1 MFIVKAKLPFKL
13 RLLFSPREKRQQIVR
28 TGPRLISYH
37 ASAYVTQGEVIKVY
51 NTGYENMATVYI
63 VDEGGRGLYIVDEP
77 KVPEEVRNVYGLIM
91 EHLSYSLK
99 PAEVSNVEDYV
110 KNLVWEA
117 AEELGVIDIVEQH
130 IKTLNYYIMRDVIG
144 YGYIDVPMRD
154 PLVEE
159 ISMEG
164 PGIPVAV
171 VHREISD
178 YTWLDT
184 NIVIPSEEEATLFV
198 QKLAQK
204 CGKYISTA
212 FPILEARSPEG
223 HRIAL
228 ALGEVSG
235 RGSSFTIRK
244 FPEKPLT
251 ITQLIDYGTL
261 SPLMAAY
268 FWILLENLAFILII
282 GGMASGKSLVEDT
295 YVIVMIDNYTRLLKL
310 GEVWNELV
318 KRGLK
323 PLRKDNM
330 EFIDLANVDIKVLT
344 LTDRGIRWV
353 KPRYIIR
360 HRVREKVVCIRT
372 KTGREICVTKDHSL
386 LRWSVKRDWSIQT
399 EVVTPSGVKIGD
411 YVPYLRHLML
421 LENLRVPKYL
431 LDPRFGYL
439 LGFFIAEGATSNWSL
454 YQKHGESLNKVLS
467 YIEAL
472 KIPYSIS
479 IDKRTPCIRIIYIK
493 GWAKKILEHVIGYA
507 KASTKRVP
515 DLFWNMPFEWRIAFL
530 AGIIDCDGSI
540 HPGRY
545 VIEITT
551 ASKDLAYVLL
561 YAFASVNVHAYM
573 REKRVRKYFDRIY
586 YRIFI
591 PIGINSEVL
600 KPILNW
606 LTEEKKQRIL
616 KAIEKSSN
624 HHSETDVVPMEIAYA
639 IGSKLKWLKHGR
651 DERRSLELRSYK
663 YRGENT
669 SFYRLE
675 KLLGDKL
682 YEFLPRCVG
691 FDEVI
696 KIVETE
702 YDGYVYDFE
711 VPETENFEANG
722 IFVHNTTTLQAL
734 LTLGPPDFKYVTI
747 EDTPELRL
755 PHTHWDPLYTRKG
768 YTIGSSQL
776 DIDLFELTKFSLR
789 RRGQYI
795 VIGEVRGKEIQT
807 LVQAAATGQGSMCTF
822 HANSIEEAFMRMTS
836 PPLDVK
842 PAFLMLIWA
851 IVLMRRVRLRDRRVV
866 RRMTRVWEVTGLDL
880 ESNKPIPLNYTEVF
894 TWDPFTDS
902 FNPTLPEE
910 VFERSY
916 RLKQVAEA
924 NGLTEGEIIEELRA
938 RAKYIEDMVKEH
950 VFDYNMVSKR
960 LFEFYR
966 RKRLTY
972 SP

>member
-1 MFIVKAKLPFKL
+1 MKKIKLPFKIK
-13 RLLFSPREKRQQIVR
+13 LLFSPRERRQQIVGA
-28 TGPRLISYH
+28 GPRLISYH
-37 ASAYVTQGEVIKVY
+37 ASAYITFGELIKVY

-99 PAEVSNVEDYV
+99 PAEASNIEDYV

-164 PGIPVAV
+164 PGVTVAI
-171 VHREISD
+171 VHRDVSN

-184 NIVIPSEEEATLFV
+184 NIVIPSEEEAAIFV

-282 GGMASGKSLVEDT
+282 GGMASGKSVAP
-295 YVIVMIDNYTRLLKL
+295 YTRVVVRLNGRVRKISAERLWNML
-310 GEVWNELV
+310 AGRSNVVEVDGVEYILP
-318 KRGLK
+318 RSPGLEVVSLH
-323 PLRKDNM
+323 PGSLRAM
-330 EFIDLANVDIKVLT
+330 WSPAIM
-344 LTDRGIRWV
+344 
-353 KPRYIIR
+353 IR
-360 HRVREKVVCIRT
+360 HRYRGPIYRVKVRNGYSVD
-372 KTGREICVTKDHSL
+372 VTPDHSL
-386 LRWSVKRDWSIQT
+386 LVAYRPGEIHVARPRDM
-399 EVVTPSGVKIGD
+399 VFYDHV
-411 YVPYLRHLML
+411 
-421 LENLRVPKYL
+421 RVPVFPDYHVKG
-431 LDPRFGYL
+431 LDYYPLTMF
-439 LGFFIAEGATSNWSL
+439 S
-454 YQKHGESLNKVLS
+454 
-467 YIEAL
+467 
-472 KIPYSIS
+472 
-479 IDKRTPCIRIIYIK
+479 
-493 GWAKKILEHVIGYA
+493 
-507 KASTKRVP
+507 
-515 DLFWNMPFEWRIAFL
+515 
-530 AGIIDCDGSI
+530 
-540 HPGRY
+540 
-545 VIEITT
+545 VIEKI
-551 ASKDLAYVLL
+551 
-561 YAFASVNVHAYM
+561 
-573 REKRVRKYFDRIY
+573 E
-586 YRIFI
+586 
-591 PIGINSEVL
+591 EV
-600 KPILNW
+600 
-606 LTEEKKQRIL
+606 
-616 KAIEKSSN
+616 
-624 HHSETDVVPMEIAYA
+624 
-639 IGSKLKWLKHGR
+639 
-651 DERRSLELRSYK
+651 
-663 YRGENT
+663 GE
-669 SFYRLE
+669 
-675 KLLGDKL
+675 
-682 YEFLPRCVG
+682 YE
-691 FDEVI
+691 
-696 KIVETE
+696 
-702 YDGYVYDFE
+702 GYVYDFE
-711 VPETENFEANG
+711 VPGNENFLANN
-722 IFVHNTTTLQAL
+722 IFVHNTTALQAL
-734 LTLGPPDFKYVTI
+734 LTLGPPDYKYVTI

-807 LVQAAATGQGSMCTF
+807 LVQAAATGQGSACTF

-836 PPLDVK
+836 PPLNVK

-851 IVLMRRVRLRDRRVV
+851 VVLMRRVKLRNGRVV
-866 RRMTRVWEVTGLDL
+866 RRMAKVWEMTGLDL
-880 ESNKPIPLNYTEVF
+880 EANKPIPLNYTEVF
-894 TWDPFTDS
+894 TWNPFTDTFS
-902 FNPTLPEE
+902 PSTPEE
-910 VFERSY
+910 VVERSY

-924 NGLTEGEIIEELRA
+924 NGLSIDELLIELEKRA
-938 RAKYIEDMVKEH
+938 SYIEDMVRDKIFNYEE
-950 VFDYNMVSKR
+950 VSVR
-960 LFEFYR
+960 LFRYYSR
-966 RKRLTY
+966 RIV
-972 SP
+972 